1 MKRTFTSLMKNNPD
15 DYVYD
20 ENHLN
25 GIVFRMIEQN
35 LFPPFKKSGGSKTF
49 FIEYINTILT
59 AFPCTPP
66 SNFVFFTK

>member
-25 GIVFRMIEQN
+25 GNVFRMIEQN
-35 LFPPFKKSGGSKTF
+35 LFPPPFKKILYTIKGTSKKA
-49 FIEYINTILT
+49 YI
-59 AFPCTPP
+59 
-66 SNFVFFTK
+66 S

>member
-35 LFPPFKKSGGSKTF
+35 LFPPFKKILYTIKGTRKKA
-49 FIEYINTILT
+49 YI
-59 AFPCTPP
+59 
-66 SNFVFFTK
+66 S

>member
-25 GIVFRMIEQN
+25 GIVFLMIEQN
-35 LFPPFKKSGGSKTF
+35 LFPPLQKNTLHNKGHKKKS
-49 FIEYINTILT
+49 IY
-59 AFPCTPP
+59 
-66 SNFVFFTK
+66 

>member
-25 GIVFRMIEQN
+25 GNVFRMIEQN
-35 LFPPFKKSGGSKTF
+35 LFPPLQKNTWRFENF
-49 FIEYINTILT
+49 FY
-59 AFPCTPP
+59 
-66 SNFVFFTK
+66 